1 MRPSDSSRD
10 RSNYHTLNAMPLVH
24 GFDVL
29 REAAQASPRSRE
41 RTSPAAERLRA
52 EALRIARDDSLVHA
66 AYGYRIVPLEA
77 APAATLRAG
86 GEQLHAPK
94 LLPVSGQLTALACA
108 VCTLGPRIEE
118 RVRALFTQGRPSL
131 AMALDSLANELLF
144 EVSRRAQDRMYVDVT
159 RQGRS
164 LAGELRPGDPGLA
177 LDAQPAVLRLAGAEA
192 LGVTVND
199 GLLMR
204 PHKSTSMVLGVGI
217 DLPPAEWSRCDE
229 CPRRSTCRVVTRAHV
244 RKAAAAPTAAAV

>member
-1 MRPSDSSRD
+1 
-10 RSNYHTLNAMPLVH
+10 MPLVR

-29 REAAQASPRSRE
+29 RGLAQASPVPKE
-41 RTSPAAERLRA
+41 RASPAAERLRA
-52 EALRIARDDSLVHA
+52 EALRLARDESLVEA
-66 AYGYRIVPLEA
+66 AYGYRIVPLEV
-77 APAATLRAG
+77 APAATLHAG
-86 GEQLHAPK
+86 GERLHAPK
-94 LLPVSGQLTALACA
+94 LLPASGRLTALACA
-108 VCTLGPRIEE
+108 VCTLGVRIEE
-118 RVRALFTQGRPSL
+118 RVRALFTEGRPSL

-164 LAGELRPGDPGLA
+164 MAGELRPGDPGLA

-192 LGVTVND
+192 LGVTVNE

-204 PHKSTSMVLGVGI
+204 PHKSTTMVLGVGI

-229 CPRRSTCRVVTRAHV
+229 CPKRSTCRVVARAQA
-244 RKAAAAPTAAAV
+244 RRAGAASTAAIA

>member
-1 MRPSDSSRD
+1 
-10 RSNYHTLNAMPLVH
+10 MPVVC

-29 REAAQASPRSRE
+29 RAVARASLLAKE
-41 RTSPAAERLRA
+41 RTSPAAERMRA
-52 EALRIARDDSLVHA
+52 EALRIARDESLVDA

-77 APAATLRAG
+77 APAATLHAG

-94 LLPVSGQLTALACA
+94 LLPASGRLTALACA
-108 VCTLGPRIEE
+108 VCTLGIRIEE
-118 RVRALFTQGRPSL
+118 RVRTLFAQGRPSL
-131 AMALDSLANELLF
+131 AMVLDSLANELLF
-144 EVSRRAQDRMYVDVT
+144 EVSRRAQDRVHVDVT

-192 LGVTVND
+192 LGVTVNE

-229 CPRRSTCRVVTRAHV
+229 CPERSTCLVVAGAQAGR
-244 RKAAAAPTAAAV
+244 AAAAPMAAAA